1 MLRVL
6 VLDDEENILWVL
18 REGLSSKSIE
28 VLTSTSSVEARQIL
42 RDKSVDIC
50 LVDIF
55 LNNENGIELVDEWSK
70 IYRNTVFLIMTAQNT
85 GSNIINSMKAGAID
99 FVSKPFDLE
108 YLKEKLDEIKRDK
121 SSKNVASFEDE
132 YDFQTSNKRM
142 IEIYKTIGRIAKTD
156 INVLIQGETGTGKE
170 VIAKMIHEKSS
181 RCSKPFVAINMAAI
195 PRELLESE
203 LFGHTKGAFTGATSD
218 KLGKFEEAN
227 GGTIFLDEISETEIS
242 IQSKL
247 LRVLQE
253 KEVTRLGSNRA
264 VRLDIRVVVATNQD
278 LEELVKEKK
287 FREDLYYRLNVLTI
301 NLPSLRERKED
312 IPVLVNHFIKKYSG
326 LGTDGLNIS
335 NDAMDVLMRYNW
347 PGNIRELENVI
358 QYSIVQASGK
368 VINKNNL
375 PSRIFEVNGRNGQD
389 SLSKQLKNLAAE
401 IISSEVISDSNN
413 SYEEY
418 LKIVEKPLIVAA
430 LEKTLNNKSEAAKI
444 LGINRNTLRKKMKD
458 LGLE

>member
-1 MLRVL
+1 
-6 VLDDEENILWVL
+6 
-18 REGLSSKSIE
+18 
-28 VLTSTSSVEARQIL
+28 
-42 RDKSVDIC
+42 
-50 LVDIF
+50 
-55 LNNENGIELVDEWSK
+55 
-70 IYRNTVFLIMTAQNT
+70 
-85 GSNIINSMKAGAID
+85 
-99 FVSKPFDLE
+99 
-108 YLKEKLDEIKRDK
+108 
-121 SSKNVASFEDE
+121 VASFEDE

-203 LFGHTKGAFTGATSD
+203 LFGHTKGAFTGATGD
-218 KLGKFEEAN
+218 KPGKFEEAN